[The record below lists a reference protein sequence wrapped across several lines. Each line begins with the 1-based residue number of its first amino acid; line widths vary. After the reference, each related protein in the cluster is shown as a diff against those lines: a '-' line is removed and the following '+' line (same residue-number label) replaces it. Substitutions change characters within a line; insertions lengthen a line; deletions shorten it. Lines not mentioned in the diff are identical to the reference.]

1 MAANCSRLVSFYLE
15 LDLLKERLAG
25 EEGSASR
32 LLEGD
37 LKEDGGD
44 EITVPAYCRADL
56 LAERRGAVKPI
67 NPEKTLPSSSLYL
80 RKSAG

>member
-37 LKEDGGD
+37 LKEDSGD
-44 EITVPAYCRADL
+44 EITIAAYGCAAL
-56 LAERRGAVKPI
+56 LAECRGAVKPI
-67 NPEKTLPSSSLYL
+67 NPEKTLPSSSLYV
-80 RKSAG
+80 